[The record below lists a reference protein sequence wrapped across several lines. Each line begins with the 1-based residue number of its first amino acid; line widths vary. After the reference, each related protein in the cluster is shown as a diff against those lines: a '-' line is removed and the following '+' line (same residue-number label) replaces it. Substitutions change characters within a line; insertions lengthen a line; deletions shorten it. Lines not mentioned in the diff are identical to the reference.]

1 MYLYYRARL
10 PITYCMDRYAALQ
23 LLINAVYDNMLKE
36 RLLEGKD
43 A

>member
-1 MYLYYRARL
+1 MYLYYRAR
-10 PITYCMDRYAALQ
+10 PPTTYYTDRYTALQ
-23 LLINAVYDNMLKE
+23 LLIDAVYNNTLKE